1 MGGNLYICN
10 RNCYCLYFTGF
21 FQFPEI
27 QMDKVN
33 YLKPQMKVRTI
44 EGECLMQDGS
54 PSVETPFDPKD
65 PTQDVFAREGDYD
78 EDNNPV
84 QRSLWDD

>member
-1 MGGNLYICN
+1 
-10 RNCYCLYFTGF
+10 
-21 FQFPEI
+21 
-27 QMDKVN
+27 MDKIN
-33 YLKPQMKVRTI
+33 YLKPQIKVRTI

-78 EDNNPV
+78 EENNPFSV
-84 QRSLWDD
+84 LYGTTDFMVPLLK

>member
-1 MGGNLYICN
+1 MGRNLFIFAIVIDIVYV
-10 RNCYCLYFTGF
+10 LLV

-27 QMDKVN
+27 QMDKIN

-54 PSVETPFDPKD
+54 PSVETPFDPTD

-78 EDNNPV
+78 EDNYSV